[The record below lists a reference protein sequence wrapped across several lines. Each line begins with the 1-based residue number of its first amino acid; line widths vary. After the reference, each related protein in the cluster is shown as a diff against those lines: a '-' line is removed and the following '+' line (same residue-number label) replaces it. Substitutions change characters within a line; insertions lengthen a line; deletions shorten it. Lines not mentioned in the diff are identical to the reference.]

1 MSAHN
6 RQRLQRRR
14 VRGFSLLELMVAF
27 AIMAISLGVLY
38 RAMGSSVRNVGDL
51 DLRQQATS
59 VLESTLDRLDG
70 VPPNGL
76 AENGAIGSI
85 SWSLQTQP
93 FDSGNANPQAPKLHE
108 VQAAVSWVERGEAK
122 QLAVTTLRPE
132 RGPRAPGG

>member
-1 MSAHN
+1 M
-6 RQRLQRRR
+6 
-14 VRGFSLLELMVAF
+14 LELMVAF

-59 VLESTLDRLDG
+59 VLESTRDRVDG